1 VVESWLSSSDVGL
14 QLWDLSMNLFTV
26 SDARQQESTDITL
39 HAHFHLPSTALQ
51 PAATFSTITAFEA
64 TEATRRAWNERTL
77 WFCHAH
83 VARSLEERCEGI
95 ISRTPIRQGETQEPM
110 QLEHKALG
118 ETLCMPGDAMW
129 RSEKLP
135 GILITLSCHIGSA
148 ERAHYKAI
156 L

>member
-1 VVESWLSSSDVGL
+1 MVQSWLSFSGVGF
-14 QLWDLSMNLFTV
+14 QSWEWATHLSTV
-26 SDARQQESTDITL
+26 LDARQGVSTVITL

-51 PAATFSTITAFEA
+51 PAAAFLTITAFEA
-64 TEATRRAWNERTL
+64 TEATRRAWNEHTL
-77 WFCHAH
+77 WFRHAH

-95 ISRTPIRQGETQEPM
+95 ISRTPIRQGETREPM

-118 ETLCMPGDAMW
+118 ETLWMPSDAMW

-135 GILITLSCHIGSA
+135 GIFITLSCHIGSA